1 MRFLGFLVVLAAIIL
16 VVGLWRGWFLVDKE
30 KIQDDT
36 QKAVQTVKDAG
47 KKIFEANPKDA
58 QEQPR

>member
-1 MRFLGFLVVLAAIIL
+1 MRFLGFLVFLAAIVL

-30 KIQDDT
+30 KIETDT

-47 KKIFEANPKDA
+47 HKLLEKSSKDA
-58 QEQPR
+58 REQPQ